1 MRFASAALSKK
12 IALKR
17 TNADPT
23 PFQRRCFAVS
33 EKFATFATVQ
43 IRPSPGGIVRGS
55 KLSFLM
61 SKGNML
67 LGHARGKVGDI
78 VFSRVNGQQVTRARA
93 AVVKNPKTE
102 KQVIQ
107 RILLNTII
115 QAYSRMAEICDHS
128 FEGVQVGSK
137 SMAKFMRENIN
148 ALRTKVSNYASES
161 GTFEGMYAFAPQG
174 LNVFTPNEYVIAK
187 GQLPEVQLASI
198 SAANGAAIAMA
209 YEDAI
214 PTYAEI
220 IASLGLQR
228 GDQLT
233 FVGQELYTDGR
244 AAFKFARVIL
254 DPRETDGSQAELTEP
269 FLVAG
274 AVNKPSPRNEGTDIT
289 FSSQANKLIFDLG
302 ERSMFGAAVI
312 VSREKSD
319 GTWLRSNT
327 TLALDPTIPYATVG
341 AFDLQEA
348 IDYSYAGGF
357 DLESERYLNNAT
369 KGAKIYAP
377 APTPTPGNAK
387 LTSVTIDGVA
397 STKGINVPKNAGSVT
412 IAAQASG
419 IDPEAA
425 SYLFADSG
433 DVTQGDEITIT
444 ANNGVSI
451 ASGSATKAF
460 ELEAFGTLTVGL
472 AVNGI
477 VKEIWNEI
485 QANV

>member
-1 MRFASAALSKK
+1 
-12 IALKR
+12 
-17 TNADPT
+17 
-23 PFQRRCFAVS
+23 
-33 EKFATFATVQ
+33 
-43 IRPSPGGIVRGS
+43 
-55 KLSFLM
+55 M

-115 QAYSRMAEICDHS
+115 QAYSRMSEICDHS

-137 SMAKFMRENIN
+137 SMAKFMRENLN
-148 ALRTKVSNYASES
+148 ALRTRVSDYAAEA
-161 GTFEGMYAFAPQG
+161 GTFEGLYAFAPQG
-174 LNVFTPNEYVIAK
+174 LNVFTPNEYVIAT
-187 GQLPEVQLASI
+187 GQLPQIQLASI
-198 SAANGAAIAMA
+198 SAANGAVITITS
-209 YEDAI
+209 EEAI
-214 PTYAEI
+214 PTYGEI

-254 DPRETDGSQAELTEP
+254 DPRESDGSQAELTEP

-274 AVNKPSPRNEGTDIT
+274 AINKPSPRNEGSDIT
-289 FSSQANKLIFDLG
+289 FSSAANQLIFDLG

-312 VSREKSD
+312 VSRQKSD
-319 GTWLRSNT
+319 GSWLRSNAS
-327 TLALDPTIPYATVG
+327 LALDPSIPYATVG

-348 IDYSYAGGF
+348 IDYSYAGGI

-377 APTPTPGNAK
+377 APTPTPTSAK
-387 LTSVTIDGVA
+387 LTSVTVA
-397 STKGINVPKNAGSVT
+397 GQSVTKGATLNKDAGSYA
-412 IAAQASG
+412 IAAQATG
-419 IDPEAA
+419 IDPTAA

-433 DVTQGDEITIT
+433 DISVGDAITIN
-444 ANNGVSI
+444 ASNGVSI
-451 ASGSATKAF
+451 ASGAATKSF
-460 ELEAFGTLTVGL
+460 ELEAYGSLTVGL
-472 AVNGI
+472 AVNGV
-477 VKEIWNEI
+477 VKEIWCEI

>member
-1 MRFASAALSKK
+1 
-12 IALKR
+12 
-17 TNADPT
+17 
-23 PFQRRCFAVS
+23 
-33 EKFATFATVQ
+33 
-43 IRPSPGGIVRGS
+43 
-55 KLSFLM
+55 
-61 SKGNML
+61 ML

-128 FEGVQVGSK
+128 FEGVQVGSQ
-137 SMAKFMRENIN
+137 SMAKFMHENMK
-148 ALRTKVSNYASES
+148 ALRNRVSNYASEA
-161 GTFEGMYAFAPQG
+161 GTFEGLYAFAPQG
-174 LNVFTPNEYVIAK
+174 LNVFTPNEYVIAT
-187 GQLPEVQLASI
+187 GQLPQIQLASI
-198 SAANGAAIAMA
+198 SAASGAVIAIAS
-209 YEDAI
+209 EEAI

-220 IASLGLQR
+220 IASLGLLR

-254 DPRETDGSQAELTEP
+254 DPRESDGSQAELTEP

-274 AVNKPSPRNEGTDIT
+274 AVNKPSPRNEGSDIS
-289 FSSQANKLIFDLG
+289 FSSAVNQLIFDLG

-319 GTWLRSNT
+319 GTWLRSNAY
-327 TLALDPTIPYATVG
+327 LALDPSIPYATVG

-348 IDYSYAGGF
+348 IDYSYAGGI

-377 APTPTPGNAK
+377 APTPTPTSAK
-387 LTSVTIDGVA
+387 LTSVTVDGTAV
-397 STKGINVPKNAGSVT
+397 TKGSDVNKAAGTYT

-419 IDPEAA
+419 IDPSAA
-425 SYLFADSG
+425 SYLFAETG
-433 DVTQGDEITIT
+433 DISAGDEITIN

-451 ASGSATKAF
+451 ASGSATKSF
-460 ELEAFGTLTVGL
+460 ELEAYGTLTVGL
-472 AVNGI
+472 AVNGV
-477 VKEIWNEI
+477 VKEVWCRV
-485 QANV
+485 QADV